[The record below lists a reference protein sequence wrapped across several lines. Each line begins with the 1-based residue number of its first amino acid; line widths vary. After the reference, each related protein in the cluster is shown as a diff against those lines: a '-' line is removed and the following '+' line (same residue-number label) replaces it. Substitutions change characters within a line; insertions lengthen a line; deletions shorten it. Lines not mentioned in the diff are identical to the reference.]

1 MNSKSSVMRKV
12 YTTEQLYLTYPPPSL
27 SLRSFRARY
36 PLPLSLLSDDFLP
49 RSKSTG
55 INKSKETQST
65 KKRKLP
71 SFSPEFV
78 DDDNEGNKDVTVS
91 FVFDSVNTF
100 VKDRDWD
107 QFHTP
112 RNIAIAL
119 AGEAGELAE
128 IFQWMGDDFNAGD
141 WEGKIRDEVGQEIA
155 DVGIYAARL
164 LTLVGG
170 KME

>member
-1 MNSKSSVMRKV
+1 MPVESVE
-12 YTTEQLYLTYPPPSL
+12 YSG
-27 SLRSFRARY
+27 RST
-36 PLPLSLLSDDFLP
+36 DMP
-49 RSKSTG
+49 RFPKPWS
-55 INKSKETQST
+55 
-65 KKRKLP
+65 KKRGKRIL
-71 SFSPEFV
+71 
-78 DDDNEGNKDVTVS
+78 G
-91 FVFDSVNTF
+91 
-100 VKDRDWD
+100 
-107 QFHTP
+107 H
-112 RNIAIAL
+112 AL